1 MADNAITLRDC
12 RPWWSAVKRARSRRG
27 PSCDRP
33 CLSGVLF
40 AWGVAVY
47 GGCLVRAG
55 KLAIED
61 LEALRVPLTGYCY
74 RLLGSSADTDDAV
87 QETLIRASSRLDQY
101 DPGRG
106 RLSTWVHAIATNIC
120 IDMLRSAKR
129 RVLVV
134 SLDEAV
140 PGEDLGT
147 PLPADRWLEPM
158 PDARLIAAQDPAE
171 VVLERESVRL
181 AFLVAL
187 QCLAPRQRAVLVL
200 RDVLAFTA
208 RETAQIL
215 GITVASVNSALQRA
229 RASVTA
235 QRPDPFDIADPG
247 DAEQRDL
254 LRRYV
259 TAFEAHDIAG
269 LKAILRKDAVTS
281 MPPFRWRLT
290 GAEAIAEAMGASDS
304 CAGARLVPCRMNG
317 ARGFGQYRPGDD
329 NVLRPFAL
337 VAVQILDGR
346 IAQIVTFLG
355 TQHRF
360 HEFGLPDSLHGRGIA
375 AR

>member
-1 MADNAITLRDC
+1 MRADE
-12 RPWWSAVKRARSRRG
+12 
-27 PSCDRP
+27 
-33 CLSGVLF
+33 
-40 AWGVAVY
+40 
-47 GGCLVRAG
+47 
-55 KLAIED
+55 LAIER

-87 QETLIRASSRLDQY
+87 QETLIRASSKLDQY
-101 DPGRG
+101 DPNRG
-106 RLSTWVHAIATNIC
+106 RLTTWVHGIATNVC

-134 SLDEAV
+134 DLDEGVV

-147 PLPADRWLEPM
+147 PLPPDRWLDPM
-158 PDARLIAAQDPAE
+158 PDGRVIAARDPAAM
-171 VVLERESVRL
+171 VLERESVRL

-208 RETAQIL
+208 QETAQIL
-215 GITVASVNSALQRA
+215 DITVAAANSALQRA
-229 RASVTA
+229 RASLA
-235 QRPDPFDIADPG
+235 ARRPDPFDIADSQ
-247 DAEQRDL
+247 DAAQRDL

-269 LKAILRKDAVTS
+269 LTAILRSDAVSS
-281 MPPFRWRLT
+281 MPPFLWRLT
-290 GAEAIAEAMGASDS
+290 GAESIAAAMGASDS
-304 CAGARLVPCRMNG
+304 CAGARLVPCLMNG
-317 ARGFGQYRPGDD
+317 AQGFGQYRPGDD
-329 NVLRPFAL
+329 DVLRPFAL
-337 VAVQILDGR
+337 MAVQIREGQ

-360 HEFGLPDSLHGRGIA
+360 REFGLPDSLQEPEIA